1 MSEPKINTV
10 FVAALGRNRA
20 IGLNGRLPWHLPG
33 DLAHFRRATLGKPL
47 LVGRK
52 TWEGLGGFLPEREMI
67 VISRRGYEARKWE
80 PLSRDRMPKK
90 NLAEGIV
97 QVEGVRQ
104 ADSPAAALA
113 LGRQRALALG
123 AGEVCVLGG
132 GELFAALLPAADV
145 MVLTWVEAEP
155 EADVWFP
162 AFRAEDWRETCFT
175 RPVPHPKDE
184 CAYIFSVLQRAA

>member
-1 MSEPKINTV
+1 MKAPKIV
-10 FVAALGRNRA
+10 LVAALGRNRA

-47 LVGRK
+47 IVGRK
-52 TWEGLGGFLPEREMI
+52 TWEGLGGFLPQREMI
-67 VISRRGYEARKWE
+67 VVSRRG
-80 PLSRDRMPKK
+80 
-90 NLAEGIV
+90 V
-97 QVEGVRQ
+97 QGKGALQ

-113 LGRQRALALG
+113 LGRQRASALG
-123 AGEVCVLGG
+123 VGEVCVIGG
-132 GELFAALLPAADV
+132 GELFAALLPTADA

-162 AFRAEDWRETCFT
+162 AFRPEDWREIAFT

-184 CAYIFSVLQRAA
+184 CAYVFSLLQRAA